1 MMNTDTN
8 TGWGTEDLSQTDSKG
23 IDAFPNEW
31 KDDFEGL
38 LFLGKLEKEVDRIP
52 YHKFV
57 VRTLTINEKLEV
69 SLLAKPF
76 IETIGY
82 GRAYKASVVAAGL
95 VSVDGRDMVPLS
107 KGINVIRQKYD
118 YIINNWYDTVI
129 DILYQEIETLE
140 TKVIVILEQ
149 LGIIEPLIPNS
160 VFEQTEEEKD
170 TPKGGE

>member
-1 MMNTDTN
+1 MNTDIN
-8 TGWGTEDLSQTDSKG
+8 TGWETEDLSQTDSKG
-23 IDAFPNEW
+23 IDTFPNEW
-31 KDDFEGL
+31 KDEFEGL

-95 VSVDGRDMVPLS
+95 VSVDGRDMIPLS
-107 KGINVIRQKYD
+107 KGINVIRQKYE

-129 DILYQEIETLE
+129 DILYQEIDALE
-140 TKVIVILEQ
+140 TKVIIILEQ
-149 LGIIEPLIPNS
+149 LGIIEPLVPQS
-160 VFEQTEEEKD
+160 VFEQSEEDQD
-170 TPKGGE
+170 TPKGGK

>member
-1 MMNTDTN
+1 MTTDIKN
-8 TGWGTEDLSQTDSKG
+8 GWENEDLSQTESKG
-23 IDAFPNEW
+23 SDSFPIEW
-31 KDDFEGL
+31 RDEFEGL
-38 LFLGKLEKEVDRIP
+38 LFLGKLEKEVNSIP

-95 VSVDGRDMVPLS
+95 ISVDGRDMVPLS
-107 KGINVIRQKYD
+107 KGINVIRQKYE
-118 YIINNWYDTVI
+118 YIVNNWYDTVV
-129 DILYQEIETLE
+129 DILYEEISALE
-140 TKVIVILEQ
+140 TKVILILQE
-149 LGIIEPLIPNS
+149 LGIFDPVTPES

>member
-31 KDDFEGL
+31 KDEFEGL

-140 TKVIVILEQ
+140 TKVIIILEQ

>member
-1 MMNTDTN
+1 
-8 TGWGTEDLSQTDSKG
+8 
-23 IDAFPNEW
+23 
-31 KDDFEGL
+31 
-38 LFLGKLEKEVDRIP
+38 
-52 YHKFV
+52 
-57 VRTLTINEKLEV
+57 
-69 SLLAKPF
+69 LAKPF

-140 TKVIVILEQ
+140 TKVIIILEQ

>member
-1 MMNTDTN
+1 MKTDKN
-8 TGWGTEDLSQTDSKG
+8 SGWGTEDLSQTESKG
-23 IDAFPNEW
+23 IDTFPDEW
-31 KDDFEGL
+31 KDEFEGL
-38 LFLGKLEKEVDRIP
+38 LYIGKLEKEVTSIP

-95 VSVDGRDMVPLS
+95 ISVDGRDMIPLN
-107 KGINVIRQKYD
+107 KGFNVIRQKYE
-118 YIINNWYDTVI
+118 YVVNNWYDTVI
-129 DILYQEIETLE
+129 DILYQEIEALE
-140 TKVIVILEQ
+140 TKVIVILQE
-149 LGIIEPLIPNS
+149 LGIIEPVLPSS

-170 TPKGGE
+170 TPKDGK

>member
-1 MMNTDTN
+1 MTTDIKN
-8 TGWGTEDLSQTDSKG
+8 GWENEDLSQTESKG
-23 IDAFPNEW
+23 SDSFPIEW
-31 KDDFEGL
+31 RDEFEGL
-38 LFLGKLEKEVDRIP
+38 LFLGKLEKEVKSIP

-95 VSVDGRDMVPLS
+95 ISVDGRDMVPLS
-107 KGINVIRQKYD
+107 KGINVIRQKYE
-118 YIINNWYDTVI
+118 YIVNNWYDAVV
-129 DILYQEIETLE
+129 DILYDEISALE
-140 TKVIVILEQ
+140 TKGILILQE
-149 LGIIEPLIPNS
+149 LGIFDPMVTES

-170 TPKGGE
+170 TPKGGK

>member
-1 MMNTDTN
+1 MERRVRRTFVP
-8 TGWGTEDLSQTDSKG
+8 W
-23 IDAFPNEW
+23 
-31 KDDFEGL
+31 
-38 LFLGKLEKEVDRIP
+38 

-95 VSVDGRDMVPLS
+95 ISVDGRDMVPLS
-107 KGINVIRQKYD
+107 KGINVIRQKYE
-118 YIINNWYDTVI
+118 YIVNNWYDAVV
-129 DILYQEIETLE
+129 DILYDEISALE
-140 TKVIVILEQ
+140 TKGILILQE
-149 LGIIEPLIPNS
+149 LGIFDPMVTES

-170 TPKGGE
+170 TPKGGK

>member
-1 MMNTDTN
+1 MNTDTN
-8 TGWGTEDLSQTDSKG
+8 TGWGIEDLSQTESKG
-23 IDAFPNEW
+23 IDEFPNEW
-31 KDDFEGL
+31 KDEFEGL

-107 KGINVIRQKYD
+107 KSLNVIRQKYE

-129 DILYQEIETLE
+129 DILYQEIDMLE
-140 TKVIVILEQ
+140 TKVIIILEQ

-170 TPKGGE
+170 TPKDGK